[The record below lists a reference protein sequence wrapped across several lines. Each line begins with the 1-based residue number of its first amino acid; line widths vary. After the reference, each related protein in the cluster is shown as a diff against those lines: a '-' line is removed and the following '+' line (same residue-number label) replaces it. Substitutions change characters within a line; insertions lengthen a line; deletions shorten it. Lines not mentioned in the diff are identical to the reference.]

1 MPHEKFLYFV
11 VLKSLFNVLAGTP
24 ENVMT
29 RPDSGVLSYVCT
41 VHEAPEERLPAMP
54 DSPGW
59 GYVCRIRI
67 CH

>member
-41 VHEAPEERLPAMP
+41 VR
-54 DSPGW
+54 
-59 GYVCRIRI
+59 
-67 CH
+67 